1 MRQQQLAKLTPSR
14 VIELAYMSA
23 LLEQHPHNRL
33 QSSSSKVTI
42 ITQFLENVVQVVP
55 LESIAYAMS
64 YCSYDKAMLCAVAL
78 VNNVGSC
85 IEELSSLLMVD
96 GLKRST
102 DHLDSGIYPDVVGAL
117 QNDASLKFRTQH
129 YGIPQSSEFVHR
141 YKVVADKQN
150 LSFLVGDKDYPLRP
164 MASHSWNLL
173 KQKFNVDYITTAPD
187 DLRDTLRGIRGR
199 MYSYYHNTSRCV
211 RIICGLSIY
220 CLYPIMTSDE
230 MDAEDYD
237 LKSPISILH
246 SGKKKLASLCTD
258 GVHEATTG
266 RSLTSLVNSQM
277 LKTVND
283 VRQNDLSLCTAL
295 LGAFMEQ
302 QEIDIP
308 LMRSPKDRSKALQLS
323 GKASVG
329 VWALSSLKL
338 SDLQQI
344 LKQCRGDQQLIKI
357 ESYMQAI
364 IRAQAKPEDDQ
375 YAAKLHFIVQGM
387 KRSVTCN
394 TQYISYSLERQLADL
409 CRECN
414 ITESFPLERLT
425 EQWDILFEENI
436 LSLVALSHRP
446 LLSRWLK
453 WALMVHKLREKL
465 AEYTAVGVVGL
476 VNSGKSRLVNSLF
489 GIQVKYCS
497 LMKGGSWALHLFL
510 AQRIFIRDTDAMTAK
525 TTIVVTAGSIWD
537 Y

>member
-64 YCSYDKAMLCAVAL
+64 YCSYDKAMLCAKAL
-78 VNNVGSC
+78 VNNVGGC
-85 IEELSSLLMVD
+85 IEELSSHLMVD
-96 GLKRST
+96 GLKRSA
-102 DHLDSGIYPDVVGAL
+102 DHLDSGLYPDVVKAL
-117 QNDASLKFRTQH
+117 EQDAYIKFNAQH
-129 YGIPQSSEFVHR
+129 SSNPNPKVTTFDQIPR
-141 YKVVADKQN
+141 YRIIVDEQN
-150 LSFLVGDKDYPLRP
+150 LSFLVGDEKYPKS
-164 MASHSWNLL
+164 MSSHSWNLL
-173 KQKFNVDYITTAPD
+173 KKKFNVDYIGDQNIAPD
-187 DLRDTLRGIRGR
+187 DLRVTLSGMAAK
-199 MYSYYHNTSRCV
+199 MYSYYRNTSRCV
-211 RIICGLSIY
+211 KIICGLSIY
-220 CLYPIMTSDE
+220 CLYPVSTSDE
-230 MDAEDYD
+230 MDTEDYD
-237 LKSPISILH
+237 LKSPICILH
-246 SGKKKLASLCTD
+246 SGKKKLASLCRD
-258 GVHEATTG
+258 GVDEATTS
-266 RSLTSLVNSQM
+266 RSLTSLVNSKM

-283 VRQNDLSLCTAL
+283 IRQNDLSLCTAL

-357 ESYMQAI
+357 ESYMKAV
-364 IRAQAKPEDDQ
+364 IRAQTVLSAKPEDDQ
-375 YAAKLHFIVQGM
+375 YAAKLHFMVQGM

-414 ITESFPLERLT
+414 ITESFSLERLSK
-425 EQWDILFEENI
+425 QWDILFEENI

-489 GIQVKYCS
+489 GIQVKYSS
-497 LMKGGSWALHLFL
+497 LMKEGS
-510 AQRIFIRDTDAMTAK
+510 
-525 TTIVVTAGSIWD
+525 
-537 Y
+537 